1 MKTRSTVGVLFL
13 LLAFGIVAAAQP
25 PDFSGTW
32 VPVDSA
38 TTAPPLPP
46 SVPGGP
52 PPPPPPPRT
61 LSLGISQSATHLT
74 LDRRMEVD
82 GREMADRV
90 LYRFG
95 AETVHTTGVLTFRTK
110 AAWEGDTLVLSSTVS
125 HEGNAL
131 GDLRETYRLVDG
143 TLVVESTRKSAAG
156 TFTGRTVHA
165 RRP

>member
-1 MKTRSTVGVLFL
+1 VKPRSAIGVLFL
-13 LLAFGIVAAAQP
+13 LSTVTIAAAQP

-61 LSLGISQSATHLT
+61 LSLSISQSASQLT

-82 GREMADRV
+82 GRETGDRV
-90 LYRFG
+90 LYRFDG
-95 AETVHTTGVLTFRTK
+95 TETVHTIGVLTFRTK
-110 AAWEGDTLVLSSTVS
+110 AGWEGETLVLSSSVA
-125 HEGNAL
+125 HEGNAI

-143 TLVVESTRKSAAG
+143 NLVVESTRKSPAG

-165 RRP
+165 RRQ

>member
-1 MKTRSTVGVLFL
+1 MKIRSTIGVLL
-13 LLAFGIVAAAQP
+13 LLAFGMVALAQP
-25 PDFSGTW
+25 PNFSGTW

-61 LSLGISQSATHLT
+61 LSLGISQSATQLT
-74 LDRRMEVD
+74 LDRRMEID
-82 GREMADRV
+82 GREVDDRV
-90 LYRFG
+90 LYRLDG
-95 AETVHTTGVLTFRTK
+95 AETVHTTGVMTFRTK

-125 HEGNAL
+125 HEGNAI
-131 GDLRETYRLVDG
+131 GDLRETYRLIDG